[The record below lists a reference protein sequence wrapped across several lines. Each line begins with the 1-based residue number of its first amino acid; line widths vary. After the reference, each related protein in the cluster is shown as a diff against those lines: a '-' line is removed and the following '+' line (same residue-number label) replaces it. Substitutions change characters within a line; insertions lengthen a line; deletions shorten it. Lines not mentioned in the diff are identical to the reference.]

1 MGMGEGLWF
10 IVGKPRR
17 AAFALFVAG
26 VLSACSQPVN
36 SPYPTSDA
44 GKSVLYSAF
53 EERPKHLD
61 PARSYSENEYV
72 YLGNIYEPPLQYHY
86 LKRPYQLEPQTAAAM
101 PTVRYFDAAGRAL
114 PADAEAG
121 RIAVSEYE
129 IRLKPGTRY
138 QPHPCF
144 ARNKEGKPRYVPID
158 PEELAGIDNFQ
169 GFTETGSRELTAEDY
184 VYQIRRLAHPRVQS
198 PILGLM
204 ADHIVGLKDLAKA
217 LGEAAR
223 ERPRDTY
230 LDITKFDF
238 KGAYAVDRHT
248 YRVRIQGKYP
258 QFVYWLAMPFFA
270 PVPEEAERFYRQPG
284 MAEKNFSLDWQPVGT
299 GAYYLAEN
307 DPNRVMRLERNPH
320 YREDFYPAE
329 GDPGDREAGLLADAG
344 KRLPMVDTVIYSLEK
359 EDVPYWNK
367 FLQGYYD
374 ASGVSSDSFDQAIRM
389 NADGEPDLTP
399 DMRERGI
406 LLATAARPSLNY
418 MGFNMLD
425 PVVGGLSERSRKLRQ
440 ALSIAIDYDEFI
452 SIFLNGR
459 GLPGQG
465 PIPPGIF
472 GHREGLAGI
481 NPVVFR
487 ADCGMTPTSPPHPS
501 PQAGREPSPPPR
513 AGEVGRGSAVT
524 SRAQHSG
531 SNQARV
537 PDASNSP
544 PAPLSQRGDCARFK
558 RRPLEEA
565 KQLLAEAGYP
575 DGRDARTGQPLTLY
589 FDTMASG
596 PEAKSRMDWFRK
608 QFARLDIQLVIRAT
622 DYNRFQDKMGKGSA
636 QIFEWGWNADYPDPE
651 NFLFLLYGPNRKV
664 GVGGENAAN
673 YQNPAFDRL
682 FEKMKDMDNGP
693 ERQAVIDEMVRLAR
707 EDAPWIYAFH
717 PKSFGLRHGWV
728 KNAKPN
734 LMAHNLLKYRRVD
747 PAARAAYQAAWNR
760 PVLWPV
766 VVTLALLAALV
777 WPAVAA
783 YRRRQKATA
792 NA

>member
-1 MGMGEGLWF
+1 MRIPTPMRALLFFGLLF
-10 IVGKPRR
+10 L
-17 AAFALFVAG
+17 AA
-26 VLSACSQPVN
+26 CTQPVN
-36 SPYPTSDA
+36 SPYPAAEA
-44 GKSVLYSAF
+44 GKTVLYSAF

-86 LKRPYQLEPQTAAAM
+86 LKRPYTLEPQTAAAL
-101 PTVRYFDAAGRAL
+101 PTVRYYDAAGKPL
-114 PADAEAG
+114 PGDADAA

-129 IRLKPGTRY
+129 IRIRPGIRY

-144 ARNKEGKPRYVPID
+144 AKDAAGKPRYLPVN
-158 PEELAGIDNFQ
+158 PEELARIDTFL
-169 GFTETGSRELTAEDY
+169 GFTEKGSRELTADDY
-184 VYQIRRLAHPRVQS
+184 VYQIRRLANPRVQS

-204 ADHIVGLKDLAKA
+204 ADYIVGLKDLAKA
-217 LGEAAR
+217 LAKAAKGQ
-223 ERPRDTY
+223 PKGAY
-230 LDITKFDF
+230 LDLNAFEF
-238 KGAYAVDRHT
+238 KGAYAVDRYT

-284 MAEKNFSLDWQPVGT
+284 MAEKNFTLDWQPVGT

-320 YREDFYPAE
+320 YHDDFYPTE

-344 KRLPMVDTVIYSLEK
+344 KRLPLVDTVIYALEK

-374 ASGVSSDSFDQAIRM
+374 ASGISSDSFDQAIRM

-399 DMRERGI
+399 DMRARGI
-406 LLATAARPSLNY
+406 QLSTAARPSLNY
-418 MGFNMLD
+418 MGFNMQD
-425 PVVGGLSERSRKLRQ
+425 PVVGGLSERARKLRQ

-459 GLPGQG
+459 GVPGQG
-465 PIPPGIF
+465 PIPPGIY
-472 GHREGLAGI
+472 GYRDGEAGI
-481 NPVVFR
+481 NPVVF
-487 ADCGMTPTSPPHPS
+487 
-501 PQAGREPSPPPR
+501 QWRE
-513 AGEVGRGSAVT
+513 GK
-524 SRAQHSG
+524 
-531 SNQARV
+531 AR
-537 PDASNSP
+537 
-544 PAPLSQRGDCARFK
+544 
-558 RRPLEEA
+558 RRSLEEA
-565 KQLLAEAGYP
+565 KKLLAEAGYP
-575 DGRDARTGQPLTLY
+575 NGRDAKTGQPLTLY

-596 PEAKSRMDWFRK
+596 PESASRMAWFRK

-622 DYNRFQDKMGKGSA
+622 DYNRFQDKMNKGSE

-651 NFLFLLYGPNRKV
+651 NFLFLLYGPNKKV
-664 GVGGENAAN
+664 GAGGENAAN
-673 YQNPAFDRL
+673 YQSPEFDRL

-693 ERQAVIDEMVRLAR
+693 ARQAAIDAMVRIAR
-707 EDAPWIYAFH
+707 EDAPWIFAFH

-734 LMAHNLLKYRRVD
+734 LMTHNLLKYRRLD
-747 PAARAAYQAAWNR
+747 PAARAAYQARWNQ
-760 PVLWPV
+760 PALWPV
-766 VVTLALLAALV
+766 AVTVAVLAALV
-777 WPAVAA
+777 WPAVSA

>member
-1 MGMGEGLWF
+1 MRIPTPMRALLLCGLALL
-10 IVGKPRR
+10 
-17 AAFALFVAG
+17 AA
-26 VLSACSQPVN
+26 CTQPVN
-36 SPYPTSDA
+36 SPYPAAET
-44 GKSVLYSAF
+44 GKTVLYSAF

-86 LKRPYQLEPQTAAAM
+86 LKRPYTLEPQTAAAM
-101 PTVRYFDAAGRAL
+101 PTVRYFDAAGKPL
-114 PADAEAG
+114 PADADAA

-129 IRLKPGTRY
+129 IRIRPGIRY

-144 ARNKEGKPRYVPID
+144 AKDAAGKPRYLPIK
-158 PEELAGIDNFQ
+158 PEELARIDTFL
-169 GFTETGSRELTAEDY
+169 GFTEKGSRELTADDY
-184 VYQIRRLAHPRVQS
+184 VYQIRRLANPRVQS

-204 ADHIVGLKDLAKA
+204 ADYIVGLKDLAKA
-217 LGEAAR
+217 LAKAAKGQ
-223 ERPRDTY
+223 PKGAY
-230 LDITKFDF
+230 LDLNAFEF
-238 KGAYAVDRHT
+238 KGAYAVDRYT

-284 MAEKNFSLDWQPVGT
+284 MAEKNFTLDWQPVGT

-320 YREDFYPAE
+320 YHDDFYPTE

-374 ASGVSSDSFDQAIRM
+374 ASGISSDSFDQAIRM

-399 DMRERGI
+399 DMRARGI
-406 LLATAARPSLNY
+406 QLSTAARPSLNY
-418 MGFNMLD
+418 MGFNMQD
-425 PVVGGLSERSRKLRQ
+425 PVVGGLSERARKLRQ
-440 ALSIAIDYDEFI
+440 ALSIAIDYDELI

-459 GLPGQG
+459 GVPGQG
-465 PIPPGIF
+465 PIPPGIY
-472 GHREGLAGI
+472 GYRDGEAGI
-481 NPVVFR
+481 NPVVF
-487 ADCGMTPTSPPHPS
+487 
-501 PQAGREPSPPPR
+501 QWREGKVR
-513 AGEVGRGSAVT
+513 RRG
-524 SRAQHSG
+524 
-531 SNQARV
+531 
-537 PDASNSP
+537 
-544 PAPLSQRGDCARFK
+544 
-558 RRPLEEA
+558 LEEA
-565 KQLLAEAGYP
+565 KKLLAEAGYP
-575 DGRDARTGQPLTLY
+575 NGRDARTGQPLTLY

-596 PEAKSRMDWFRK
+596 PESASRMAWFRK

-622 DYNRFQDKMGKGSA
+622 DYNRFQDKMNKGSE

-651 NFLFLLYGPNRKV
+651 NFLFLLYGPNKKV
-664 GVGGENAAN
+664 GAGGENAAN
-673 YQNPAFDRL
+673 YQNPEFDRL

-693 ERQAVIDEMVRLAR
+693 ARQAAIDAMVRIAR
-707 EDAPWIYAFH
+707 EDAPWIFAFH

-734 LMAHNLLKYRRVD
+734 LMTHNLLKYRRLD
-747 PAARAAYQAAWNR
+747 PAARAAYQARWNQ
-760 PVLWPV
+760 PALWPV
-766 VVTLALLAALV
+766 AVTVAVLAALV
-777 WPAVAA
+777 WPAVSA

>member
-1 MGMGEGLWF
+1 MRIPTPVRALSLCGLALL
-10 IVGKPRR
+10 
-17 AAFALFVAG
+17 AA
-26 VLSACSQPVN
+26 CTQPVN
-36 SPYPTSDA
+36 SPYPAAEA
-44 GKSVLYSAF
+44 GKTVLYSAF

-86 LKRPYQLEPQTAAAM
+86 LKRPYTLEPQTAAAM
-101 PTVRYFDAAGRAL
+101 PTVRYFDAAGKPL
-114 PADAEAG
+114 PADADAAK
-121 RIAVSEYE
+121 IAVSEYE
-129 IRLKPGTRY
+129 IRIRPGIRY

-144 ARNKEGKPRYVPID
+144 ARDAAGKPRYIPVQ
-158 PEELAGIDNFQ
+158 PEELARIDSFLD
-169 GFTETGSRELTAEDY
+169 FTEKGSRELTADDY
-184 VYQIRRLAHPRVQS
+184 VYQIRRLANPRVQS

-204 ADHIVGLKDLAKA
+204 ADYIVGLKDLAKA
-217 LGEAAR
+217 LSKAAKGQ
-223 ERPRDTY
+223 PKHAY
-230 LDITKFDF
+230 LDIKAIDF
-238 KGAYAVDRHT
+238 PGAYAVDRYT
-248 YRVRIQGKYP
+248 YRVRIKGKYP

-284 MAEKNFSLDWQPVGT
+284 MAEKNFTLDWQPVGT

-320 YREDFYPAE
+320 YHDDFYPSE

-374 ASGVSSDSFDQAIRM
+374 ASGISSDSFDQAIRM
-389 NADGEPDLTP
+389 NAEGEPDLTP
-399 DMRERGI
+399 AMRERGI
-406 LLATAARPSLNY
+406 QLSTAARPSLSY

-425 PVVGGLSERSRKLRQ
+425 PVVGGLSERARKLRR

-459 GLPGQG
+459 GVPGQG
-465 PIPPGIF
+465 PIPPGIY
-472 GHREGLAGI
+472 GYREGLEGI
-481 NPVVFR
+481 NSVVFR
-487 ADCGMTPTSPPHPS
+487 PDCGAAAVNPPLS
-501 PQAGREPSPPPR
+501 EG
-513 AGEVGRGSAVT
+513 GRGDLSTPA
-524 SRAQHSG
+524 
-531 SNQARV
+531 
-537 PDASNSP
+537 DAEPASKSP
-544 PAPLSQRGDCARFK
+544 PAPLYERGGTGCAKFK
-558 RRPLEEA
+558 RRPLDEA
-565 KQLLAEAGYP
+565 KRLLAEAGYP
-575 DGRDARTGQPLTLY
+575 GGRDARTGQPLTLY
-589 FDTMASG
+589 FDTAASG

-622 DYNRFQDKMGKGSA
+622 DYNRFQDKMNKGSE

-651 NFLFLLYGPNRKV
+651 NFLFLLYGPNKKV
-664 GVGGENAAN
+664 GAGGENAAN
-673 YQNPAFDRL
+673 YQNPEFDRL

-693 ERQAVIDEMVRLAR
+693 ARQAAIDAMVRIAR
-707 EDAPWIYAFH
+707 EDAPWIFAFH

-734 LMAHNLLKYRRVD
+734 LMTHNLLKYRRLD
-747 PAARAAYQAAWNR
+747 PAARAAYQARWNQ
-760 PVLWPV
+760 PALWPV
-766 VVTLALLAALV
+766 AVTVAVLAALV
-777 WPAVAA
+777 WPAVSA

>member
-1 MGMGEGLWF
+1 M
-10 IVGKPRR
+10 R
-17 AAFALFVAG
+17 ALFFFCLILLAG
-26 VLSACSQPVN
+26 CSQPVN
-36 SPYPTSDA
+36 SPYPASNS
-44 GKSVLYSAF
+44 GKTVLYSAF

-86 LKRPYQLEPQTAAAM
+86 LKRPYQLEPQTAADM
-101 PTVRYFDAAGRAL
+101 PTVRYFDASGREL
-114 PADAEAG
+114 PADAQPAK
-121 RIAVSEYE
+121 IAVSEYE
-129 IRLKPGTRY
+129 IRLKPGIRY

-144 ARNKEGKPRYVPID
+144 AKDKDGKPRYIPIQ
-158 PEELAGIDNFQ
+158 PEELARIDNFM
-169 GFTETGSRELTAEDY
+169 GFVEKGSRELVAEDY

-204 ADHIVGLKDLAKA
+204 ADYIVGLKDLAQSLGKA
-217 LGEAAR
+217 AKGQ
-223 ERPRDTY
+223 PKDTY
-230 LDITKFDF
+230 LDIGKPEF
-238 KGAYAVDRHT
+238 KGAYAVDRYT
-248 YRVRIQGKYP
+248 YRVRIKGKYP

-284 MAEKNFSLDWQPVGT
+284 MAEKNFSLDWQPVGS

-320 YREDFYPAE
+320 YHEDFYPSE
-329 GDPGDREAGLLADAG
+329 GDPGDKETGLLVDAG

-399 DMRERGI
+399 DMRQRGI
-406 LLATAARPSLNY
+406 LLSTAARPSLNY

-425 PVVGGLSERSRKLRQ
+425 PVVGGLSERARKLRQ

-487 ADCGMTPTSPPHPS
+487 PDCGANVNPPLEK
-501 PQAGREPSPPPR
+501 G
-513 AGEVGRGSAVT
+513 GRGDSTTPAAAQSA
-524 SRAQHSG
+524 SK
-531 SNQARV
+531 
-537 PDASNSP
+537 SP
-544 PAPLSQRGDCARFK
+544 PAPLLQRGECAKFK
-558 RRPLEEA
+558 RRPLDEA
-565 KQLLAEAGYP
+565 KKLLAEAGYP
-575 DGRDARTGQPLTLY
+575 DGRDAKTGQPLTLY
-589 FDTMASG
+589 FDTAASG

-608 QFARLDIQLVIRAT
+608 QFAKLDIQLVIRAT
-622 DYNRFQDKMGKGSA
+622 DYNRFQDKMSKGSE
-636 QIFEWGWNADYPDPE
+636 QLFEWGWNADYPDPE
-651 NFLFLLYGPNRKV
+651 NFLFLLYGPNKKV
-664 GVGGENAAN
+664 GAGGENAAN

-693 ERQAVIDEMVRLAR
+693 ARQAVIDEMVRIAR

-734 LMAHNLLKYRRVD
+734 LMTHNLLKYRRVE
-747 PAARAAYQAAWNR
+747 PAARAAYQSEWNR

-766 VVTLALLAALV
+766 MATLAVLTTLV

-783 YRRRQKATA
+783 YRKRQKATA
-792 NA
+792 HA

>member
-1 MGMGEGLWF
+1 MRIPTPARALLLCGLALL
-10 IVGKPRR
+10 
-17 AAFALFVAG
+17 AA
-26 VLSACSQPVN
+26 CTQPVN
-36 SPYPTSDA
+36 SPYPAAEA
-44 GKSVLYSAF
+44 GKTILYSAF
-53 EERPKHLD
+53 EQRPKHLD

-86 LKRPYQLEPQTAAAM
+86 LKRPYTLEPQTAAAM
-101 PTVRYFDAAGRAL
+101 PTVRYYDAAGKPL
-114 PADAEAG
+114 PADAEPAK
-121 RIAVSEYE
+121 ITVSEYE
-129 IRLKPGTRY
+129 IRIRPGIRY

-144 ARNKEGKPRYVPID
+144 ARDGAGKPRYIPID
-158 PEELAGIDNFQ
+158 PEELARIDTFLD
-169 GFTETGSRELTAEDY
+169 FTEKGSRELTADDY

-204 ADHIVGLKDLAKA
+204 ADYIVGLKDLAKA
-217 LGEAAR
+217 LAKAAKGQSKEA
-223 ERPRDTY
+223 Y
-230 LDITKFDF
+230 LDLNAFEF
-238 KGAYAVDRHT
+238 KGAYAVDRYT

-284 MAEKNFSLDWQPVGT
+284 MAEKNFTLDWQPVGT

-320 YREDFYPAE
+320 YHDDFYPAE
-329 GDPGDREAGLLADAG
+329 GAPGDREAGLLADAG

-374 ASGVSSDSFDQAIRM
+374 ASGISSDSFDQAIRM

-399 DMRERGI
+399 AMRERGI
-406 LLATAARPSLNY
+406 QLSTAARPSLSY

-425 PVVGGLSERSRKLRQ
+425 PVVGGLSERARKLRQ

-459 GLPGQG
+459 GVVGQG
-465 PIPPGIF
+465 PIPPGIY
-472 GHREGLAGI
+472 GHREGDAGI
-481 NPVVFR
+481 NPVVF
-487 ADCGMTPTSPPHPS
+487 
-501 PQAGREPSPPPR
+501 QWREGKAR
-513 AGEVGRGSAVT
+513 RRG
-524 SRAQHSG
+524 
-531 SNQARV
+531 
-537 PDASNSP
+537 
-544 PAPLSQRGDCARFK
+544 
-558 RRPLEEA
+558 LEEA
-565 KQLLAEAGYP
+565 KKLLAEAGYP
-575 DGRDARTGQPLTLY
+575 NGRDARTGQPLTLY
-589 FDTMASG
+589 FDTAASG

-622 DYNRFQDKMGKGSA
+622 DYNRFQDKMSKGSA

-664 GVGGENAAN
+664 GTGGENAAN
-673 YQNPAFDRL
+673 YQNPEFDRL

-693 ERQAVIDEMVRLAR
+693 ARQAVIDAMVRIAR
-707 EDAPWIYAFH
+707 EDAPWIFAFH

-734 LMAHNLLKYRRVD
+734 LMTHNLLKYRRLD
-747 PAARAAYQAAWNR
+747 PAARAAYQAKWNR
-760 PVLWPV
+760 PALWPAA
-766 VVTLALLAALV
+766 VTILALAALV
-777 WPAVAA
+777 WPAVSA

-792 NA
+792 HA

>member
-1 MGMGEGLWF
+1 MRIPTPMRALLFFGL
-10 IVGKPRR
+10 
-17 AAFALFVAG
+17 AFLA
-26 VLSACSQPVN
+26 ACSQPVN
-36 SPYPTSDA
+36 SPYPAAEA
-44 GKSVLYSAF
+44 GKTVLYSAF

-86 LKRPYQLEPQTAAAM
+86 LKRPYTLEPQTAAAL
-101 PTVRYFDAAGRAL
+101 PTVRYFDAAGKPL
-114 PADAEAG
+114 PADADAA

-129 IRLKPGTRY
+129 IRIRPGIRY

-144 ARNKEGKPRYVPID
+144 AKDAAGKPRYLPIK
-158 PEELAGIDNFQ
+158 PEELARIDTFL
-169 GFTETGSRELTAEDY
+169 GFTEKGSRELTADDY
-184 VYQIRRLAHPRVQS
+184 VYQIRRLANPRVQS

-204 ADHIVGLKDLAKA
+204 ADYIVGLKDLAKA
-217 LGEAAR
+217 LAKAAKGQ
-223 ERPRDTY
+223 PKGAY
-230 LDITKFDF
+230 LDLNAFEF
-238 KGAYAVDRHT
+238 KGAYAVDRYT

-284 MAEKNFSLDWQPVGT
+284 MAEKNFTLDWQPVGT

-320 YREDFYPAE
+320 YHDDFYPTE

-374 ASGVSSDSFDQAIRM
+374 ASGISSDSFDQAIRM

-399 DMRERGI
+399 DMRARGI
-406 LLATAARPSLNY
+406 QLSTAARPSLNY
-418 MGFNMLD
+418 MGFNMQD
-425 PVVGGLSERSRKLRQ
+425 PVVGGLSERARKLRQ
-440 ALSIAIDYDEFI
+440 ALSIAIDYDELI

-459 GLPGQG
+459 GVPGQG
-465 PIPPGIF
+465 PIPPGIY
-472 GHREGLAGI
+472 GYRDGEAGI
-481 NPVVFR
+481 NPVVF
-487 ADCGMTPTSPPHPS
+487 
-501 PQAGREPSPPPR
+501 QWREGKAR
-513 AGEVGRGSAVT
+513 RRG
-524 SRAQHSG
+524 
-531 SNQARV
+531 
-537 PDASNSP
+537 
-544 PAPLSQRGDCARFK
+544 
-558 RRPLEEA
+558 LEEA
-565 KQLLAEAGYP
+565 KKLLAEAGYP
-575 DGRDARTGQPLTLY
+575 NGRDAKTGQPLTLY
-589 FDTMASG
+589 FDTAASG

-622 DYNRFQDKMGKGSA
+622 DYNRFQDKMNKGSE

-651 NFLFLLYGPNRKV
+651 NFLFLLYGPNKKV
-664 GVGGENAAN
+664 GAGGENAAN
-673 YQNPAFDRL
+673 YQNPEFDRL

-693 ERQAVIDEMVRLAR
+693 ARQAAIDAMVRIAR
-707 EDAPWIYAFH
+707 EDAPWIFAFH

-734 LMAHNLLKYRRVD
+734 LMTHNLLKYRRLD
-747 PAARAAYQAAWNR
+747 PAARAAYQARWNQ
-760 PVLWPV
+760 PALWPV
-766 VVTLALLAALV
+766 AVTVAVLAALV
-777 WPAVAA
+777 WPAVSA